1 MPADRS
7 DRSAFFRVSDPPPVN
22 HRAGAAMPRSRRWRR
37 WRRWLRSRAAR
48 SRAAGS
54 PMNDPLFRAEAV
66 DAQRQSWLGQVQ
78 LVRPLSLTLYTA
90 GVLLVLAAVIAF
102 LFVGEYTRKARI
114 GGVLVP
120 DLGVIRL
127 VPPVQGRVLSRDVA
141 EGQAVHAGDV
151 MFVLAL
157 PGSTLAADAQERVER
172 SLDERRRSLEDAQ
185 RQQAQLAE
193 SQRASLQR
201 RLEEM
206 KREQGQL
213 ESELRLHRQRLALAQ
228 QSLDQLEALHRDQ
241 FISSAQVQS
250 KREDLIGMQAQ
261 EQVTERQRAALARD
275 RAALEGELRDLPM
288 LLKTRQGEIERDL
301 ATLAREA
308 AEQDA
313 TRQIVVRAPQ
323 DGTVSAVLAEPGQSV
338 SPAAAIASLIPAGAT
353 LQAQL
358 FAPSGAVGFVRPDQ
372 EVRLRYEAFPYQKFG
387 HQTGHVLQVSRT
399 PLAPAELAALTL
411 SGPLPGE
418 AAGEPMFRIT
428 VALDSG
434 QIRAFG
440 EVQRLVPGM
449 RMQADVLLER
459 RRLIEW
465 LFEPVLGWTG

>member
-1 MPADRS
+1 MS
-7 DRSAFFRVSDPPPVN
+7 
-22 HRAGAAMPRSRRWRR
+22 G
-37 WRRWLRSRAAR
+37 
-48 SRAAGS
+48 
-54 PMNDPLFRAEAV
+54 PLFRAEAM

-78 LVRPLSLTLYTA
+78 LVRPLSLSVFTA
-90 GVLLVLAAVIAF
+90 VVLLVLALVIAF

-127 VPPVQGRVLSRDVA
+127 VPPVQGRVLTRHVV
-141 EGQAVHAGDV
+141 EGQAVHAGDL

-157 PGSTLAADAQERVER
+157 PGSTLAADAQERVDR
-172 SLDERRRSLEDAQ
+172 SLDERRRILEDAQ

-201 RLEEM
+201 RLDEM
-206 KREQGQL
+206 KREQAQL
-213 ESELRLHRQRLALAQ
+213 EAEVALHRQRLALAQ
-228 QSLDQLEALHRDQ
+228 QSLAQLEALRNEQ
-241 FISSAQVQS
+241 FISAAQVQS
-250 KREDLIGMQAQ
+250 KREELIGLQAQ
-261 EQVTERQRAALARD
+261 GQATERQRATLARD

-288 LLKTRQGEIERDL
+288 RVKTRQGEIERDL

-313 TRQIVVRAPQ
+313 VRQIVVRAPQ

-338 SPAAAIASLIPAGAT
+338 SPASAIASLIPAGAA
-353 LQAQL
+353 LQAHL
-358 FAPSGAVGFVRPDQ
+358 FAPSGAVGFVRPEQ
-372 EVRLRYEAFPYQKFG
+372 EVRLRFEAFPYQKFG

-399 PLAPAELAALTL
+399 PLAPAELSALAL
-411 SGPLPGE
+411 SAPLPGE

-428 VALDSG
+428 VALDSP

-440 EVQRLVPGM
+440 EVQPLVAGM

-465 LFEPVLGWTG
+465 LFEPLLGWSGRL